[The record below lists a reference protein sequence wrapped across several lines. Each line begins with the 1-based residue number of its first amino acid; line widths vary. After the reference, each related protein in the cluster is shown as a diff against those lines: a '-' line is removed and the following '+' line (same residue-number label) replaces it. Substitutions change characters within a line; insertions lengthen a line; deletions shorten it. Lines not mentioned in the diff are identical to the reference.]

1 MYPFELPALPY
12 AYDALEPYIDAA
24 TMHLHHDRHLAA
36 YVEGLNK
43 ALSGCP
49 RLQTLDL
56 KQLICTAGRYPDHVR
71 VPILRNAG
79 GVFNHEFFFS
89 SLTPETDQCPSGAL
103 KQALERDF
111 GHPAAF
117 QRQMTDAAMSVF
129 GSGYAWLVSCKG
141 RLRIVTTCNQNTPA
155 AGHATYSEY
164 RRVGTCLLP
173 ANTKPSQ
180 KLSRIIIPRIKLVRS
195 CNAISPLHGLTCL
208 DSVSPIT

>member
-129 GSGYAWLVSCKG
+129 GSGYAWLVFCKG
-141 RLRIVTTCNQNTPA
+141 RLRIVTTCNQETPLPQGMRPILNIDVWEHAYYLQYQNLRKNYLESLFHVLNWSEA
-155 AGHATYSEY
+155 ATRYHHCMA
-164 RRVGTCLLP
+164 
-173 ANTKPSQ
+173 
-180 KLSRIIIPRIKLVRS
+180 
-195 CNAISPLHGLTCL
+195 
-208 DSVSPIT
+208 